1 MFLAVGFLVLVLIMG
16 GFALFFGKGVFRQLS
31 SIRRLWREENE
42 HGWR

>member
-1 MFLAVGFLVLVLIMG
+1 MLLAVGFLFLVLIIG
-16 GFALFFGKGVFRQLS
+16 GLALFLAKGLLQKLS